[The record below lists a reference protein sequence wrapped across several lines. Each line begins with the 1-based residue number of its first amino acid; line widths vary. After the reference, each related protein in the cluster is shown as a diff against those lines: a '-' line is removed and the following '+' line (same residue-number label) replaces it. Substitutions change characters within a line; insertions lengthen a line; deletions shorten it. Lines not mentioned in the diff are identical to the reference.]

1 MTREEYF
8 KKRQEMID
16 EAQKLLDDEK
26 MEEAEEV
33 TNKIKKLDSSFEA
46 QTKARANARALEDN
60 NKIDPMI
67 ADIMFNNGSI
77 SLSNGE
83 TSYSVTSQPVEK

>member
-46 QTKARANARALEDN
+46 QTKARANLMALEDNNRIQAKARANARALED
-60 NKIDPMI
+60 
-67 ADIMFNNGSI
+67 
-77 SLSNGE
+77 
-83 TSYSVTSQPVEK
+83 

>member
-33 TNKIKKLDSSFEA
+33 TNKIKKLD
-46 QTKARANARALEDN
+46 
-60 NKIDPMI
+60 
-67 ADIMFNNGSI
+67 
-77 SLSNGE
+77 
-83 TSYSVTSQPVEK
+83 

>member
-26 MEEAEEV
+26 W
-33 TNKIKKLDSSFEA
+33 KKL
-46 QTKARANARALEDN
+46 KKLLI
-60 NKIDPMI
+60 K
-67 ADIMFNNGSI
+67 
-77 SLSNGE
+77 
-83 TSYSVTSQPVEK
+83 